1 MYFENFNYGDNI
13 KFKYIDFPF
22 DINTELSK
30 QVSMLKEDLIQIH
43 YTNGYILD
51 VGYYPEFDFKRG
63 LFKIVVSKNEHD
75 NTIIS
80 YSAKDID
87 SLIKNISLAIGVIQD
102 TFKDIYTYKFFRQNC
117 ARCQWGLIKIKCERS
132 KDGFELI
139 NSSNLN
145 DRVFERL
152 YQQLSTNK
160 DIDDIDL
167 SNIKIT
173 ILYAQYEVIWGSNI
187 KEIPLYISFYYALR
201 QYLDK

>member
-102 TFKDIYTYKFFRQNC
+102 TI
-117 ARCQWGLIKIKCERS
+117 
-132 KDGFELI
+132 
-139 NSSNLN
+139 
-145 DRVFERL
+145 
-152 YQQLSTNK
+152 
-160 DIDDIDL
+160 
-167 SNIKIT
+167 
-173 ILYAQYEVIWGSNI
+173 
-187 KEIPLYISFYYALR
+187 
-201 QYLDK
+201 